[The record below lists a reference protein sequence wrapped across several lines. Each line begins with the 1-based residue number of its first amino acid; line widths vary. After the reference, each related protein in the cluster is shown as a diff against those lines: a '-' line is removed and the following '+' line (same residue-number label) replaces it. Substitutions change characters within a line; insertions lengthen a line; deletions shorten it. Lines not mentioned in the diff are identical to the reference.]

1 MNSNEL
7 LIIDSGMS
15 ERIWKTRKEK
25 KLSQEKLADLAK
37 IETQTVKRI
46 EKCRKGGSYR
56 STINTVAKLV
66 DVLGISLEYVMG
78 DLYTENREKWNSII
92 DRWKRIQDSGD
103 HWITFSGS
111 GWNGTLDDM
120 KITCNDYPVD
130 QLIFAICDQ
139 GGRNL
144 ILDSLKRYDESK
156 NCQN

>member
-1 MNSNEL
+1 MKNEK
-7 LIIDSGMS
+7 ITINADMA
-15 ERIWKTRKEK
+15 ERIFRAREDKGIT
-25 KLSQEKLADLAK
+25 QPKLAEDVDLSE
-37 IETQTVKRI
+37 ITIKRI
-46 EKCRKGGSYR
+46 EGCRKGREYKA
-56 STINTVAKLV
+56 TIYSIQKIV